1 MEKLKNGK
9 KEVLQ
14 PFNPSNLQP
23 FNPLIL
29 QSFNPSTPQLFKD
42 SAIREMLRRRHAA
55 VPPLSEDF
63 EEKLFAAY
71 EQRKRLQKR
80 RNVRRLILWPSIAA
94 AATVALLLVFGGKSH
109 ITAEPELA
117 SITTHVEKSVDIS
130 MPDKKTEENTVVK
143 PKNLVRKKHIT
154 HRADKSIPIANSAS
168 ADTSKANAPIER
180 PSVASHPVF
189 TPIHTASLSAKG
201 EDIRGRMD
209 EKFNEFAYIITKVK
223 EESI

>member
-1 MEKLKNGK
+1 MQKTFTETDLR
-9 KEVLQ
+9 EALRQ
-14 PFNPSNLQP
+14 LFPNP
-23 FNPLIL
+23 
-29 QSFNPSTPQLFKD
+29 PQLPDDF
-42 SAIREMLRRRHAA
+42 AQRIYEAA
-55 VPPLSEDF
+55 
-63 EEKLFAAY
+63 
-71 EQRKRLQKR
+71 QRQKHR

-117 SITTHVEKSVDIS
+117 SITHVEKSVDIS
-130 MPDKKTEENTVVK
+130 MPDKKTKENTVVK
-143 PKNLVRKKHIT
+143 PKNIVRKKHIA
-154 HRADKSIPIANSAS
+154 HCADKSIPISNTAS
-168 ADTSKANAPIER
+168 ANTSKANAPIER